1 MSPSSSTSTGTST
14 TIRPASDVIS
24 PLQLVGIEKRFG
36 PVHALR
42 GVNFLL
48 APGEVHAL
56 LGENGAGKST
66 LMHVAYG
73 LARPDAGQIRFDGVA
88 RRVASPRV
96 ARASGIGMVHQHFT
110 SVPALTVAENVALA
124 AGWRVVPHEI
134 RERARALS
142 ERIGLPLDP
151 DQRAGRLSVSLKQR
165 LEIVKALATDARI
178 LLLDEPTAVLA
189 PAESEELLK
198 MVRTFTARGG
208 SAVLITHKLDEVLR
222 AADRVTVLRQ
232 GVVTLETAVADQ
244 SVESLAEAMIGGGA
258 GVAVSGP
265 APAAP
270 APLGGRELIRCN
282 ALELSRESGYGIAIR
297 HATLS
302 VRAGEIV
309 GIAAVEGNGQ
319 RELLRAVA
327 GRIVPLRGKLQVAQ
341 PVGFIP
347 EDRTSEGLIPTF
359 SLTENVVLGRGAEA
373 PWVRGGRIDWRA
385 AEARTAELLQELQ
398 IAATGPSMRAASLSG
413 GNQQKLIV
421 ARELSRVPAV
431 IVAEN
436 PTRGLDIRAA
446 RDIHERLRSAA
457 AAGVA
462 VFFHSTDLDEV
473 LSLASRVIVV
483 TRGVIAEVSPSASR
497 AQVGAMMLLQEPA
510 G

>member
-1 MSPSSSTSTGTST
+1 MWQSNSISIGTST
-14 TIRPASDVIS
+14 TIRPASDVTS

-42 GVNFLL
+42 GVDFLL

-73 LARPDAGQIRFDGVA
+73 LARPDAGQIRLDGVA

-96 ARASGIGMVHQHFT
+96 ARANGMGMVHQHFT

-124 AGWRVVPHEI
+124 AGWRVLPREM
-134 RERARALS
+134 RERARSLS
-142 ERIGLPLDP
+142 ERVGLPLDP
-151 DQRAGRLSVSLKQR
+151 DQRAGRLSASLKQR
-165 LEIVKALATDARI
+165 LEIVKALATDAKI

-189 PAESEELLK
+189 PAEAEELLG
-198 MVRTFTARGG
+198 MVRAFAARGG

-232 GVVTLETAVADQ
+232 GAVTLETVVAGQ
-244 SVESLAEAMIGGGA
+244 SIESLAEAMIGGGA
-258 GVAVSGP
+258 GIVVSGP
-265 APAAP
+265 GPVAP
-270 APLGGRELIRCN
+270 APLGGTELIRCT

-327 GRIVPLRGKLQVAQ
+327 GRIMPLRGKLEVMQ

-359 SLTENVVLGRGAEA
+359 SLTENVVLGWGAEA
-373 PWVRGGRIDWRA
+373 PWIHRGRIDWRA
-385 AEARTAELLQELQ
+385 AEARTTELLQELQ
-398 IAATGPSMRAASLSG
+398 IAATGPRMHAASLSG

-421 ARELSRVPAV
+421 ARELSRAPGV

-446 RDIHERLRSAA
+446 RDIHARLRSAA
-457 AAGVA
+457 GSGAAVL
-462 VFFHSTDLDEV
+462 FHSTDLDEV
-473 LSLASRVIVV
+473 LNLASRVLVV
-483 TRGVIAEVSPSASR
+483 TRGVIAEVSPNASR
-497 AQVGAMMLLQEPA
+497 AQVGAMMLLQEP